1 MRYLSLIIFAGFLV
15 FCVDF
20 ATQNTET
27 VVINYQL
34 DWLKFGFR
42 SDRPVFVPIFF
53 TFAFGII
60 FCVIY
65 FFIYHSVLL
74 GKLHRQKKEI
84 KRLNKLVET
93 HKEADVVTDERK
105 SELNQIVA
113 SVHDSVD
120 DQDDLEP
127 PDLHKEEDLKT
138 CLLYTSPSP
147 RDGLLSRMPSS
158 A

>member
-93 HKEADVVTDERK
+93 YKEAEVVTDERK

-120 DQDDLEP
+120 EQDDLET
-127 PDLHKEEDLKT
+127 PDLNRAEDLKT
-138 CLLYTSPSP
+138 P
-147 RDGLLSRMPSS
+147 

>member
-27 VVINYQL
+27 VLINYQL

-42 SDRPVFVPIFF
+42 SERPVFVPIFF

-84 KRLNKLVET
+84 KRLKKLVES
-93 HKEADVVTDERK
+93 HKEPDVVTDERK

-120 DQDDLEP
+120 EQDDLEP
-127 PDLHKEEDLKT
+127 PDLHKGEDLKT
-138 CLLYTSPSP
+138 
-147 RDGLLSRMPSS
+147 S

>member
-27 VVINYQL
+27 VLINYQL

-42 SDRPVFVPIFF
+42 SERPVFVPIFF

-105 SELNQIVA
+105 SELNQMVA

-120 DQDDLEP
+120 EQDDLDP
-127 PDLHKEEDLKT
+127 PDLHNEEDLKT
-138 CLLYTSPSP
+138 
-147 RDGLLSRMPSS
+147 S

>member
-20 ATQNTET
+20 ATQNTEP

-34 DWLKFGFR
+34 DWLNFSFR
-42 SDRPVFVPIFF
+42 SERPVFVPIFF

-120 DQDDLEP
+120 EQDDLEP
-127 PDLHKEEDLKT
+127 PDLHKEEALKT
-138 CLLYTSPSP
+138 
-147 RDGLLSRMPSS
+147 S

>member
-27 VVINYQL
+27 VLINYQL

-42 SDRPVFVPIFF
+42 SERPVFVPIFF

-84 KRLNKLVET
+84 KRLNKLVES
-93 HKEADVVTDERK
+93 HKEPDVVIDERK

-120 DQDDLEP
+120 EQDDLDP
-127 PDLHKEEDLKT
+127 PDLQREEDLKT
-138 CLLYTSPSP
+138 
-147 RDGLLSRMPSS
+147 S

>member
-34 DWLKFGFR
+34 DWLKFSFR
-42 SDRPVFVPIFF
+42 SERPVFVPIFF

-84 KRLNKLVET
+84 KRLNKLVES
-93 HKEADVVTDERK
+93 HKETDVVTDERK

-120 DQDDLEP
+120 EQDDLEP

-138 CLLYTSPSP
+138 
-147 RDGLLSRMPSS
+147 S

>member
-34 DWLKFGFR
+34 DWLKFSFR
-42 SDRPVFVPIFF
+42 SERPVFVPIFF

-84 KRLNKLVET
+84 KRLKKLVES
-93 HKEADVVTDERK
+93 HKEPDVVTDERK

-120 DQDDLEP
+120 EQDDLEP
-127 PDLHKEEDLKT
+127 PDPYREEDLKT
-138 CLLYTSPSP
+138 
-147 RDGLLSRMPSS
+147 S

>member
-42 SDRPVFVPIFF
+42 SERPVFVPIFF

-84 KRLNKLVET
+84 KRLNKLVDS
-93 HKEADVVTDERK
+93 HKEPEVVNDERK

-113 SVHDSVD
+113 TVHDSVD
-120 DQDDLEP
+120 EQDDLEP
-127 PDLHKEEDLKT
+127 PDLHKEDDLKT
-138 CLLYTSPSP
+138 
-147 RDGLLSRMPSS
+147 S

>member
-27 VVINYQL
+27 VTINYQL
-34 DWLKFGFR
+34 DWLKFSFR
-42 SDRPVFVPIFF
+42 SERPVFVPIFF

-84 KRLNKLVET
+84 KRLNKLVES
-93 HKEADVVTDERK
+93 HKEPDVVTDERK

-120 DQDDLEP
+120 EQDDLEP

-138 CLLYTSPSP
+138 
-147 RDGLLSRMPSS
+147 S

>member
-34 DWLKFGFR
+34 DWLKFSFR
-42 SDRPVFVPIFF
+42 SERPVFVPIFF

-74 GKLHRQKKEI
+74 GKLHRQKKEN

-120 DQDDLEP
+120 EQDDLDP
-127 PDLHKEEDLKT
+127 PDLQREEDLKT
-138 CLLYTSPSP
+138 
-147 RDGLLSRMPSS
+147 S

>member
-1 MRYLSLIIFAGFLV
+1 MRYFSLIIFAIFLV

-27 VVINYQL
+27 VIINYQQ
-34 DWLKFGFR
+34 DWLNLSFR
-42 SDRPVFVPIFF
+42 SERPVFVPIFF
-53 TFAFGII
+53 TFASGII

-65 FFIYHSVLL
+65 FFIYHSFLL
-74 GKLHRQKKEI
+74 AKLGRQKREI
-84 KRLNKLVET
+84 KRLKKLVENN
-93 HKEADVVTDERK
+93 KETDVNTEERK

-120 DQDDLEP
+120 DQDDLDP
-127 PDLHKEEDLKT
+127 PDMHREEDLK
-138 CLLYTSPSP
+138 PS
-147 RDGLLSRMPSS
+147 

>member
-34 DWLKFGFR
+34 DWLNFSFR
-42 SDRPVFVPIFF
+42 SERPVFVPIFF

-93 HKEADVVTDERK
+93 HKEPDVVTDERK

-120 DQDDLEP
+120 EQDDLEP

-138 CLLYTSPSP
+138 
-147 RDGLLSRMPSS
+147 S

>member
-27 VVINYQL
+27 VIINYQL

-42 SDRPVFVPIFF
+42 SERPVFVPIFF

-84 KRLNKLVET
+84 KRLNKLVEA
-93 HKEADVVTDERK
+93 HREKDVVTDERK

-120 DQDDLEP
+120 EQDDLEP

-138 CLLYTSPSP
+138 
-147 RDGLLSRMPSS
+147 S

>member
-20 ATQNTET
+20 ATQNTEM

-42 SDRPVFVPIFF
+42 SERPVFVPIFF

-93 HKEADVVTDERK
+93 HKEADFVTDERK

-113 SVHDSVD
+113 NVHDSVD
-120 DQDDLEP
+120 EQDDLEP
-127 PDLHKEEDLKT
+127 PNLHREEDLKT
-138 CLLYTSPSP
+138 
-147 RDGLLSRMPSS
+147 S

>member
-42 SDRPVFVPIFF
+42 SERPVFVPIFF

-84 KRLNKLVET
+84 KRLNKLVEA
-93 HKEADVVTDERK
+93 HKEKDVVTDQRK

-127 PDLHKEEDLKT
+127 PDLHREEDLKT
-138 CLLYTSPSP
+138 SV
-147 RDGLLSRMPSS
+147 
-158 A
+158 

>member
-42 SDRPVFVPIFF
+42 SERPVFVPIFF

-74 GKLHRQKKEI
+74 GKLHRQKREI

-93 HKEADVVTDERK
+93 YKEAAVVTDERK

-120 DQDDLEP
+120 EQDDLEP
-127 PDLHKEEDLKT
+127 PDLHREEDLKT
-138 CLLYTSPSP
+138 
-147 RDGLLSRMPSS
+147 S

>member
-42 SDRPVFVPIFF
+42 SERPVFVPIFF

-74 GKLHRQKKEI
+74 GKLHRQKKVI

-120 DQDDLEP
+120 EQDDLEP
-127 PDLHKEEDLKT
+127 SDLNREEDLKT
-138 CLLYTSPSP
+138 
-147 RDGLLSRMPSS
+147 SS
-158 A
+158 

>member
-42 SDRPVFVPIFF
+42 SERPVFVPIFF

-84 KRLNKLVET
+84 KRLNKLVES
-93 HKEADVVTDERK
+93 HKEPDVVTDERK

-120 DQDDLEP
+120 EQDDLEP
-127 PDLHKEEDLKT
+127 PDLQREEDLKT
-138 CLLYTSPSP
+138 
-147 RDGLLSRMPSS
+147 S

>member
-27 VVINYQL
+27 VVIKYQL
-34 DWLKFGFR
+34 DWLNLSFR
-42 SDRPVFVPIFF
+42 SERPVFVPIFF

-113 SVHDSVD
+113 SVHDSID
-120 DQDDLEP
+120 EQDDLEP
-127 PDLHKEEDLKT
+127 PDLNREEDLKT
-138 CLLYTSPSP
+138 
-147 RDGLLSRMPSS
+147 S

>member
-27 VVINYQL
+27 VVISYQL
-34 DWLKFGFR
+34 EWLKFGFR
-42 SDRPVFVPIFF
+42 SERPVFVPIFF

-84 KRLNKLVET
+84 KRLNKLVEI

-120 DQDDLEP
+120 EQDDLEP
-127 PDLHKEEDLKT
+127 PDLHREEDLKT
-138 CLLYTSPSP
+138 
-147 RDGLLSRMPSS
+147 S

>member
-27 VVINYQL
+27 VLINYQL

-42 SDRPVFVPIFF
+42 SERPVFVPIFF

-93 HKEADVVTDERK
+93 HKEKDVVTDERK

-120 DQDDLEP
+120 EQDDLEP
-127 PDLHKEEDLKT
+127 PDLHREEDLKT
-138 CLLYTSPSP
+138 
-147 RDGLLSRMPSS
+147 S

>member
-27 VVINYQL
+27 VLINYQL
-34 DWLKFGFR
+34 DWLKFGYR
-42 SDRPVFVPIFF
+42 SERPLFVPIFF

-74 GKLHRQKKEI
+74 GKLYRQKKEI

-93 HKEADVVTDERK
+93 HNEVDVTTDERK

-120 DQDDLEP
+120 EQDDLEP
-127 PDLHKEEDLKT
+127 PDLHKEENLKT
-138 CLLYTSPSP
+138 
-147 RDGLLSRMPSS
+147 S

>member
-34 DWLKFGFR
+34 DWLNFSFR
-42 SDRPVFVPIFF
+42 SERPVFVPIFF

-93 HKEADVVTDERK
+93 HKEAEIIPDERK

-120 DQDDLEP
+120 EQDDLEP
-127 PDLHKEEDLKT
+127 PDLNREEDMKT
-138 CLLYTSPSP
+138 
-147 RDGLLSRMPSS
+147 S

>member
-1 MRYLSLIIFAGFLV
+1 MRYLSLIVFAGFMV

-27 VVINYQL
+27 VLINYQL

-42 SDRPVFVPIFF
+42 SERPVFVPIFF

-65 FFIYHSVLL
+65 FFIYHSILL

-84 KRLNKLVET
+84 KRLNKLVESHNET
-93 HKEADVVTDERK
+93 DVVTDERK

-120 DQDDLEP
+120 EQDDLEP

-138 CLLYTSPSP
+138 
-147 RDGLLSRMPSS
+147 S

>member
-34 DWLKFGFR
+34 DLLNFSFL
-42 SDRPVFVPIFF
+42 SERPVFVPIFF

-84 KRLNKLVET
+84 KRLNKLVES
-93 HKEADVVTDERK
+93 HKEPDVVTDERK

-120 DQDDLEP
+120 EQDDLEP

-138 CLLYTSPSP
+138 
-147 RDGLLSRMPSS
+147 S

>member
-34 DWLKFGFR
+34 DWLKFSFR
-42 SDRPVFVPIFF
+42 SERPVFVPIFF

-93 HKEADVVTDERK
+93 HKEADVVTDQRK

-113 SVHDSVD
+113 SVHDNVD
-120 DQDDLEP
+120 EQDDLDP
-127 PDLHKEEDLKT
+127 PDLHREEDLKT
-138 CLLYTSPSP
+138 
-147 RDGLLSRMPSS
+147 S

>member
-27 VVINYQL
+27 VVINYQQ

-42 SDRPVFVPIFF
+42 SERPVFVPIFF

-120 DQDDLEP
+120 EQDDLEP

-138 CLLYTSPSP
+138 
-147 RDGLLSRMPSS
+147 S

>member
-1 MRYLSLIIFAGFLV
+1 MV

-27 VVINYQL
+27 VLINYQL

-42 SDRPVFVPIFF
+42 SERPVFVPIFF

-84 KRLNKLVET
+84 KRLNKLVES
-93 HKEADVVTDERK
+93 HKEPDVVTDERK

-120 DQDDLEP
+120 EQDDLEP
-127 PDLHKEEDLKT
+127 PDLNREEDLKT
-138 CLLYTSPSP
+138 
-147 RDGLLSRMPSS
+147 S

>member
-34 DWLKFGFR
+34 DWLKFNFR
-42 SDRPVFVPIFF
+42 SERPVFVPIFF

-84 KRLNKLVET
+84 KRLNKLVES
-93 HKEADVVTDERK
+93 HNEPDVVTDERK

-120 DQDDLEP
+120 EQDDLEP
-127 PDLHKEEDLKT
+127 PDLNKEEDLKT
-138 CLLYTSPSP
+138 
-147 RDGLLSRMPSS
+147 S

>member
-27 VVINYQL
+27 VLINYQL

-42 SDRPVFVPIFF
+42 SERPVFVPIFF

-84 KRLNKLVET
+84 KRLNKLIES
-93 HKEADVVTDERK
+93 HKEPDVATDERK

-120 DQDDLEP
+120 EQKDLEP
-127 PDLHKEEDLKT
+127 PDLHREEDLKT
-138 CLLYTSPSP
+138 
-147 RDGLLSRMPSS
+147 S

>member
-42 SDRPVFVPIFF
+42 SERPVFVPIFF

-105 SELNQIVA
+105 SELSQIVA

-120 DQDDLEP
+120 EHNDLETP
-127 PDLHKEEDLKT
+127 NLHREEDLKI
-138 CLLYTSPSP
+138 
-147 RDGLLSRMPSS
+147 S

>member
-27 VVINYQL
+27 VLINYQL
-34 DWLKFGFR
+34 DWLKFSFR
-42 SDRPVFVPIFF
+42 SERPVFVPIFF

-74 GKLHRQKKEI
+74 GKLHRQKKEN
-84 KRLNKLVET
+84 KRLNKLLET

-105 SELNQIVA
+105 SELNQMVA

-120 DQDDLEP
+120 EQDDLDP
-127 PDLHKEEDLKT
+127 PDLQREEDLKT
-138 CLLYTSPSP
+138 
-147 RDGLLSRMPSS
+147 S

>member
-15 FCVDF
+15 VCVDF

-27 VVINYQL
+27 VLINYQL
-34 DWLKFGFR
+34 DWLKLGFR
-42 SDRPVFVPIFF
+42 SERPVFVPIFF

-65 FFIYHSVLL
+65 FFIYHSFLL

-84 KRLNKLVET
+84 KRLNKLVES
-93 HKEADVVTDERK
+93 HKEPDVVTDERK

-120 DQDDLEP
+120 EQDDLEP
-127 PDLHKEEDLKT
+127 PDLHKEGDLKK
-138 CLLYTSPSP
+138 
-147 RDGLLSRMPSS
+147 S

>member
-84 KRLNKLVET
+84 KRLNKLVES
-93 HKEADVVTDERK
+93 HKEPDVVTDERK

-120 DQDDLEP
+120 EQDDLEP

-138 CLLYTSPSP
+138 
-147 RDGLLSRMPSS
+147 S

>member
-1 MRYLSLIIFAGFLV
+1 M
-15 FCVDF
+15 DF

-34 DWLKFGFR
+34 DWLKFGF
-42 SDRPVFVPIFF
+42 SSERPVFVPIFF

-74 GKLHRQKKEI
+74 GKLHKQKREI

-93 HKEADVVTDERK
+93 HKEPDVVSDERK

-120 DQDDLEP
+120 EQDDLEP
-127 PDLHKEEDLKT
+127 PDLNREEDLKT
-138 CLLYTSPSP
+138 
-147 RDGLLSRMPSS
+147 S

>member
-34 DWLKFGFR
+34 EWLKFGF
-42 SDRPVFVPIFF
+42 SSERPIFVPIFF

-74 GKLHRQKKEI
+74 GKLHKQKREI

-93 HKEADVVTDERK
+93 HKEPDVVSDERK

-120 DQDDLEP
+120 EQDDLEP
-127 PDLHKEEDLKT
+127 PNLHREEDLKT
-138 CLLYTSPSP
+138 S
-147 RDGLLSRMPSS
+147 G
-158 A
+158 